1 MKAPLITFTFLLSIL
16 AACAQLVK
24 PEASLS
30 KQWETGPGLKVPE
43 SVLYD
48 SVTGLIFVSNVN
60 GNPTEKD
67 SNGYISTLSPEGKI
81 LKADWVTELDAPKGM
96 GILNNKLYVTNI
108 DEVAEI
114 DIPTASIINRYP
126 VEGSRFLNDIAI
138 DPKTGMIFITDTD
151 PGQVYVLFDGKVSS
165 WLQGDLFKGANG
177 LFLKGSKLYIGTGN
191 SILQADINT
200 GEVQVTI
207 PNSGNVDGLFV
218 TSEGRF
224 IFSDWKGSVFV
235 VALNGRPELLLNTSA
250 HKVNAADFGIISNKN
265 YILIPTFGD
274 NKVVCYSSPVIK

>member
-30 KQWETGPGLKVPE
+30 KQWETVPGLKVPE

-48 SVTGLIFVSNVN
+48 TVTGLIFVSNVN
-60 GNPTEKD
+60 GNPAEKD

-81 LKADWVTELDAPKGM
+81 LKADWVTGLDAPKGM

-151 PGQVYVLFDGKVSS
+151 PGKVFLLFEGKVSS
-165 WLQGDLFKGANG
+165 WLEGDLFKGANG
-177 LFLKGSKLYIGTGN
+177 LFLKGSKLYIGTSN

-207 PNSGNVDGLFV
+207 PNSGNVDGLYV

-235 VALNGRPELLLNTSA
+235 ASLNGKPELLLNTSA
-250 HKVNAADFGIISNKN
+250 HKVNAADFGIISKKN

-274 NKVVCYSSPVIK
+274 NKVVCYSSSVIN